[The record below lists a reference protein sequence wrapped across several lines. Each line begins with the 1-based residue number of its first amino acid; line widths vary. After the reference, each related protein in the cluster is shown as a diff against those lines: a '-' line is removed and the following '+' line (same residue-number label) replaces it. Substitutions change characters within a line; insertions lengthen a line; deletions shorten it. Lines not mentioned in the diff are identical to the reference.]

1 MGVRP
6 ARLEDVD
13 AVTSTQIRAWKHG
26 YRDFLPP
33 GPLQQMTGPAA
44 EKMWRRQWDEAILS
58 PPSPRHRVLVAV
70 ERVVPDTEE
79 WRALGPGGVLAALP
93 TANERASDRVVGLA
107 SHGPAEDPDLHPG
120 FTAELLTLLVDP
132 NHIRRGHGSRLLNAT
147 VDHLRDDNYSSV
159 VTWVFAENYA
169 MLGFL
174 ESAGWGEDMAER
186 VLDMGRP
193 IRMVRMTTDISRA

>member
-13 AVTSTQIRAWKHG
+13 AVTSTQIRAWKCG

-33 GPLQQMTGPAA
+33 GPLEQMTGAAA

-58 PPSPRHRVLVAV
+58 PPSRLHRVLVAV
-70 ERVVPDTEE
+70 ERVVTDTED
-79 WRALGPGGVLAALP
+79 WRALGPGGIHANIP
-93 TANERASDRVVGLA
+93 TSAERASDRVVGLA

-120 FTAELLTLLVDP
+120 LTAELLTLLVDP
-132 NHIRRGHGSRLLNAT
+132 NHVRRGHGSRLLNAT
-147 VDHLRDDNYSSV
+147 VDHLRDDGYGSV
-159 VTWVFAENYA
+159 VTWVFADNFP

-193 IRMVRMTTDISRA
+193 IRMVRMTTDISRG

>member
-13 AVTSTQIRAWKHG
+13 AVTSTQIRAWKQG
-26 YRDFLPP
+26 YREFLPP
-33 GPLQQMTGPAA
+33 GPLEQMTGAAA

-70 ERVVPDTEE
+70 ERVVMDTDH
-79 WRALGPGGVLAALP
+79 WSALGPGGILAP
-93 TANERASDRVVGLA
+93 PSHERASDRVVGLA
-107 SHGPAEDPDLHPG
+107 SHGPAEDPDLHPAT
-120 FTAELLTLLVDP
+120 TAELLTLLVDP

-147 VDHLRDDNYSSV
+147 VDHLREDGYGAV
-159 VTWVFAENYA
+159 VTWVFADNHP

-193 IRMVRMTTDISRA
+193 IRMIRLGTDIS